1 MKGEVLPFI
10 RCSKCMEED
19 MRWFT
24 VKNDLHV
31 TDDTTNTDATMYT
44 DTTHKTETSA
54 KLQRPKL
61 HVQTTSPQ
69 TIPSSNLPTLEGIT
83 SAPTENSENPEISTL
98 VTNMFSDQTMTTT
111 DEDNTPWIVSTVV
124 TTAGTTFKS
133 DISVISISIPVI
145 VTLSVLIPIVVII
158 LIGNIIYD
166 MKIIFMA
173 VITVVLSYRH
183 LLRVLDALFNDLAQR
198 PPILMPAP
206 PYQPIVQPHQPIVQ
220 PPEPQRQPPVQPP
233 GPQLQ
238 PPALERQCV
247 QPTQP
252 LRRSGRIIRPPNR
265 LAL

>member
-1 MKGEVLPFI
+1 M
-10 RCSKCMEED
+10 
-19 MRWFT
+19 
-24 VKNDLHV
+24 
-31 TDDTTNTDATMYT
+31 
-44 DTTHKTETSA
+44 
-54 KLQRPKL
+54 
-61 HVQTTSPQ
+61 
-69 TIPSSNLPTLEGIT
+69 PSSNLPTLEGIT

-124 TTAGTTFKS
+124 TTAGTNFKS

-158 LIGNIIYD
+158 LIGNIICMLRDNYF
-166 MKIIFMA
+166 K
-173 VITVVLSYRH
+173 RH
-183 LLRVLDALFNDLAQR
+183 IHKDDKEMEFYSTHSHACT
-198 PPILMPAP
+198 PH
-206 PYQPIVQPHQPIVQ
+206 QPIVQPHQPIVQ

-265 LAL
+265 LTL